1 LDNKTKSVL
10 FTLTAVMFWS
20 TVATAFKLTL
30 EGMTFAQLLFYSS
43 VSSCIV
49 LFFFAFRIAP
59 GQLFDLLKG
68 KALMKNI
75 LLGLLNPFLYYLVL
89 FKAYSILPAQEAQPV
104 NYTWPIAIAI
114 FSAIFLKQKLTP
126 KIILGL
132 MLAFVGVL
140 IIATRGDLLGLKFH
154 NMFGGSLATGSS
166 LIWASFWTLKLLDK
180 RDDSVKLFGAF
191 LVGSILTGIYV
202 ALFDSFHVENKIY
215 MLGALYSGLF
225 EMGITYFLFMKGLQ
239 LSANKAKTSTF
250 AFLSPFVSLIFIA
263 FILGEEIYTS
273 SIVGLVFI
281 VSGILVQQIGGKEKS
296 KKTK

>member
-1 LDNKTKSVL
+1 MSNKTKSAV

-30 EGMTFAQLLFYSS
+30 AGMTFAQLLFYSS
-43 VSSCIV
+43 VTSCIV
-49 LFFFAFRIAP
+49 LFFFAYYNAKSELLD
-59 GQLFDLLKG
+59 LFKG
-68 KALMKNI
+68 KAFAKNL

-89 FKAYSILPAQEAQPV
+89 FKAYSLLPAQEAQPV

-126 KIILGL
+126 KIIFGL
-132 MLAFVGVL
+132 ALAFFGVL
-140 IIATRGDLLGLKFH
+140 IIATRGDMLSLKFH
-154 NMFGGSLATGSS
+154 NMLGGSLATGSS
-166 LIWASFWTLKLLDK
+166 LIWASFWILKLLDK

-191 LVGSILTGIYV
+191 LGGSVLTGIYV

-215 MLGALYSGLF
+215 MLGAVYSGLF
-225 EMGITYFLFMKGLQ
+225 EMGITYFLFMKGLH

-263 FILGEEIYTS
+263 FILGEDIYTS
-273 SIVGLVFI
+273 SIVGLIFI
-281 VSGILVQQIGGKEKS
+281 VSGILVQQVGRRE
-296 KKTK
+296 